1 MHQNDELKSRLSNIR
16 ILVVDDEEYVR
27 RDVEKSLQA
36 AGYSVDLASD
46 SKEAIEKISK
56 SHYHLALVDLR
67 MPNFEGHISE
77 TAGVDLLR
85 RIKKD
90 FPGLS
95 VIILTGSATIETAIE
110 CIKLGALDYF
120 QKGFSSSDLGIRVQK
135 ALPDE
140 LVARLLQGIPINW
153 NLKITLAKED
163 IIGKSEDIEIFQ
175 RLFYDSQEVKVT
187 LVAKGSSSA
196 RIYKVTAQDQ
206 NGNWRVPL
214 IVKIGRKLQIQK
226 EILNYETYVKDKL
239 PRYPQLRDPAFT
251 SNRGGIVMPFL
262 NLVAEE
268 LKTFRDFFFLANGI
282 DVVETI
288 ENLFKENLGYWYR
301 TTRKQEPVFI
311 FQVYSEYLGVE
322 KWDLEQSLKRYL
334 KEFIEADYISL
345 PNSTEKMP
353 NPIPLFNSL
362 RSKYWGYIDD
372 SAFLSVVHGDLNAS
386 NVLVDSEHHCW
397 IIDFTRTGK
406 AHILRD
412 FVQFETA
419 IKYSLLDSVDIRERL
434 DFERATLFL
443 SGTDEPFSLNT
454 NDQTLQ
460 KALHAIA
467 AIRENAKHITG
478 EEDLFPSYLI
488 ALLFHSLDMLRYFE
502 DAVTAESK
510 LCILFATDLIIQK
523 LRDIGLK

>member
-1 MHQNDELKSRLSNIR
+1 MYQHDELKSRLSNVH

-27 RDVEKSLQA
+27 RDIEKSLQT
-36 AGYSVDLASD
+36 AGYSVDLASNNN
-46 SKEAIEKISK
+46 EAIEKISK
-56 SHYHLALVDLR
+56 SHYQLALVDLR
-67 MPNFEGHISE
+67 MPNFEGQISE

-135 ALPDE
+135 ALPDG
-140 LVARLLQGIPINW
+140 LITRLLEGIPINW

-163 IIGKSEDIEIFQ
+163 ILGKSEDNEILQ
-175 RLFYDSQEVKVT
+175 RLFYDSQEIKVS

-196 RIYKVTAQDQ
+196 RIYKVTAQDKD
-206 NGNWRVPL
+206 GNWRVPL
-214 IVKIGRKLQIQK
+214 IVKIGKKIQIQK

-239 PRYPQLRDPAFT
+239 TRYPQLREPAFT
-251 SNRGGIVMPFL
+251 SSRGGIVMPFL
-262 NLVAEE
+262 NLVAEQ
-268 LKTFRDFFFLANGI
+268 LKTFRDFFHPAKDK

-322 KWDLEQSLKRYL
+322 KWDLELSLKRYM
-334 KEFIEADYISL
+334 KEFVETKDIIL
-345 PNSTEKMP
+345 PNAMGKFP
-353 NPIPLFNSL
+353 NPIPAFNSL
-362 RSKYWGYIDD
+362 RSRYWGYSDD
-372 SAFLSVVHGDLNAS
+372 SSFISVVHGDLNAT
-386 NVLVDSEHHCW
+386 NVLVDSDHNCW

-412 FVQFETA
+412 FVQFEAA
-419 IKYSLLDSVDIRERL
+419 IKYSLLDTIDIGKRL
-434 DFERATLFL
+434 DFERASLFL
-443 SGTDEPFSLNT
+443 NSIDKSFSPNTD
-454 NDQTLQ
+454 DQILQ
-460 KALHAIA
+460 KALQAIA
-467 AIRENAKHITG
+467 AIRENAKHVIG
-478 EEDLFPSYLI
+478 GEDLFPSYLI

-502 DAVTAESK
+502 DAVTTESK

-523 LRDIGLK
+523 LKDIGLK